1 MRRMILFG
9 TMAVICY
16 SIMAPLTY
24 SQTEEPRLPESEAQ
38 ITVSADSDT
47 YIVGPEDVLYI
58 SVWKEEALSKTVTV
72 RIDGKISLP
81 LIDEIQAAGQTP
93 LRLKEILTKR
103 FQEFIDAPNV
113 SVMVMEANSYKVYIS
128 GQVKTPGVIR
138 LRSETSL
145 AQVISMAGGFTDL
158 ANEKKIM
165 VVRKENGQQKIMT
178 VIYKPN
184 RPGGADPQLEQLRKL
199 LVELEAKYTQ
209 KHPDIKTT
217 KRMIANLEQKNK
229 LGSGEENSD
238 RQDLG
243 ASLILKAGDTIIVL
257 DGTPHVD
264 HRPKNV
270 QDQER

>member
-1 MRRMILFG
+1 VA
-9 TMAVICY
+9 T
-16 SIMAPLTY
+16 
-24 SQTEEPRLPESEAQ
+24 
-38 ITVSADSDT
+38 DSDT

-72 RIDGKISLP
+72 RMDGKISLP

-128 GQVKTPGVIR
+128 GQVRTPGVIR

-178 VIYKPN
+178 VIYKPK
-184 RPGGADPQLEQLRKL
+184 RPGADPQLEQLRRL

-217 KRMIANLEQKNK
+217 KRMIANLEQKDK
-229 LGSGEENSD
+229 PGSGEENSEG
-238 RQDLG
+238 QDLG
-243 ASLILKAGDTIIVL
+243 ASLILKAGDTIIV
-257 DGTPHVD
+257 P
-264 HRPKNV
+264 
-270 QDQER
+270 

>member
-24 SQTEEPRLPESEAQ
+24 SQTEERRLPKPEGQ
-38 ITVSADSDT
+38 ITVAADSDT

-93 LRLKEILTKR
+93 LRLKEILTER

-145 AQVISMAGGFTDL
+145 AQVISMAGGVTDL

-165 VVRKENGQQKIMT
+165 VVRMENGQQKIMT

-184 RPGGADPQLEQLRKL
+184 RPGVDSQLEQLRKL

-217 KRMIANLEQKNK
+217 KRMIANLEQKSK
-229 LGSGEENSD
+229 LGSGEANSD

-257 DGTPHVD
+257 DVMPHVD
-264 HRPKNV
+264 HRPKNF